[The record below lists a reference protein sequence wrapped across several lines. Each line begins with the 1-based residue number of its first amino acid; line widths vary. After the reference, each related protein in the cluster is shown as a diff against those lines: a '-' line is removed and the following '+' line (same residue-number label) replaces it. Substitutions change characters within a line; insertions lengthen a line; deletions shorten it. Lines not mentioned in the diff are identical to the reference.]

1 AIVGASS
8 ILWLAWPT
16 TADSTLAPHRSLAFE
31 IKNQIG
37 ISDMRCKF
45 FGFALL
51 LASFT
56 SVATAEGRDAEQLFN
71 SYCFACHGTGWDNA
85 PVQGDGFA
93 WEDRLSKGF
102 DTLLENTINGFNT

>member
-1 AIVGASS
+1 
-8 ILWLAWPT
+8 
-16 TADSTLAPHRSLAFE
+16 
-31 IKNQIG
+31 
-37 ISDMRCKF
+37 MRCKF

-102 DTLLENTINGFNT
+102 DTLLENTINGFNTMPPKGNCFDCTDAELKAVVEFLIAE